1 MFFGWRMVL
10 FMALYLWRLK
20 IEVSET
26 SISDCRI
33 FHTLQ
38 KKMRTYHHYLYL
50 QRIILCT
57 IKASICLFFRSFWIK
72 LFARQCLQA
81 VRISSFLWS
90 NFTKFELNTE
100 IWRVRPIFSAN
111 TGKWGPEKTSW
122 DSFRA
127 V

>member
-1 MFFGWRMVL
+1 MVL

-72 LFARQCLQA
+72 VFARQCLQA

-100 IWRVRPIFSAN
+100 IWRLRPNIQCKYGKMRTRKNELGLFSCSVN
-111 TGKWGPEKTSW
+111 
-122 DSFRA
+122 
-127 V
+127 